1 MRSGRRRKKVPR
13 VDFLI
18 RLRGP
23 ASEDDYSEE
32 SFPDFYE
39 PPVDFYDPRQDF
51 LPSIFGE
58 E

>member
-1 MRSGRRRKKVPR
+1 MPR

>member
-1 MRSGRRRKKVPR
+1 MYREN
-13 VDFLI
+13 FLT

-23 ASEDDYSEE
+23 ASEDDYSED

-39 PPVDFYDPRQDF
+39 LPLDFYDPRQDF
-51 LPSIFGE
+51 LPKLLGE